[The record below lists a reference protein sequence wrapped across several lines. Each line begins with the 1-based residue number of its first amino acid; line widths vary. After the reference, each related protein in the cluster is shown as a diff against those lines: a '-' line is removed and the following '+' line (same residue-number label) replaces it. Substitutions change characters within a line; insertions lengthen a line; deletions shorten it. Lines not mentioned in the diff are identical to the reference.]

1 MLTFVLG
8 EGEPTDDAVDFWD
21 LINSESPEFS
31 DGIPIDEKPLSSLR
45 YVVFALGNKTYEH
58 FNAVGR
64 TVDNKLAEFGA
75 RKIGE
80 RGEGD
85 DDGSLE
91 EDFLG
96 WKENMWK
103 AVCEV
108 MQIDQNE
115 VKTEYVIKKS

>member
-1 MLTFVLG
+1 M
-8 EGEPTDDAVDFWD
+8 
-21 LINSESPEFS
+21 INSESPEFS
-31 DGIPIDEKPLSSLR
+31 EGLPIEEKPLSSLR

-64 TVDNKLAEFGA
+64 MVDQKLTEFGA
-75 RKIGE
+75 TRIGE

-96 WKENMWK
+96 WKEDMWA
-103 AVCEV
+103 AVCEA
-108 MQIDQNE
+108 MHIDQNKVE
-115 VKTEYVIKKS
+115 SGYVIIKFFKKIFNFLFHYD